1 MDPDLLDPHLVY
13 AKTAAGEEAM
23 LQRTRVVQRNTRMVL
38 ILVDGNATV
47 AELCEKT
54 GNAQLT
60 CSALLELES
69 DGFIERRVEADS
81 VWKHDKN
88 AASAPRKPP
97 APEEVS
103 EFSTFGNLSQTE
115 GLSSPPQDKRSTRII
130 PFPGGYE
137 GSPQITPSIANPSLP
152 APDSGTVFLARDQA
166 APPPSLAPVL
176 GAGPSESVPPNPP
189 APSAEEE
196 QLVRPASRP
205 YGRRL
210 PVAWPM
216 VVMLGMFLC
225 CALLTIVVLI
235 FPYAHFIP
243 EVEEA
248 LAQSSGQPARIEAM
262 RASFYPRPGLLLKQV
277 RLGID
282 ADGSRLEIA
291 EVALQPLLSSLWS
304 SKIVLRDVE
313 LSGLTLSAEAVGS
326 LSRTLLSFA
335 RDSAHVGIEHVTL
348 DQTHFSFAGLDSPP
362 MQGELELS
370 GAGVMRSLSL
380 HSPDRRLYLQARPLD
395 DRLSIAVEGLGWRP
409 AKDSP
414 YAFDSLSVKGEIR
427 KDALVLDSMD
437 LRLFDG
443 TVVGA
448 AVLHADGQPTITGT
462 VSFERINARQLTEAF
477 GLPGQLAGD
486 GAGKLRFAATSRSW
500 LTLFDALYVDGEVTL
515 SRGTLGRIDLPEA
528 VRRASP
534 TPLALGGSTRFEQL
548 SGTVTQTPNGLRF
561 SRVALSA
568 GLMQSTGQI
577 EVDRD
582 RKLRGRMDVQ
592 MRGRADHTAM
602 SIVIGGTLQS
612 PLLHAL
618 GP

>member
-1 MDPDLLDPHLVY
+1 
-13 AKTAAGEEAM
+13 M

-69 DGFIERRVEADS
+69 DGFVERRVEADS

-88 AASAPRKPP
+88 AASTARKPP
-97 APEEVS
+97 AREEVS

-115 GLSSPPQDKRSTRII
+115 GLSTPPEDKRSTRII

-137 GSPQITPSIANPSLP
+137 GPPPVAPSIANPSLP

-166 APPPSLAPVL
+166 APTPSLAPAL
-176 GAGPSESVPPNPP
+176 GAKPSEAAPP
-189 APSAEEE
+189 APSTPSAEDE
-196 QLVRPASRP
+196 RPTRP
-205 YGRRL
+205 VPRLYGRRL
-210 PVAWPM
+210 AVAWPM
-216 VVMLGMFLC
+216 GGVLGMFSF
-225 CALLTIVVLI
+225 CALVALVVLI

-262 RASFYPRPGLLLKQV
+262 RVSFYPKPGLLLKRV

-282 ADGSRLEIA
+282 ADGSRIEIA
-291 EVALQPLLSSLWS
+291 EVALQPLLTSLWS
-304 SKIVLRDVE
+304 SKMLLRDVE
-313 LSGLTLSAEAVGS
+313 LSGLSLSAEAIAN
-326 LSRTLLSFA
+326 LSRVLVSFA
-335 RDSAHVGIEHVTL
+335 RDSARAGIQHVTL
-348 DQTHFSFAGLDSPP
+348 DRTDFSFAGLGFSE

-370 GAGVMRSLSL
+370 AAGTMQSLSL
-380 HSPDRRLYLQARPLD
+380 HSPDRRIYLQAKPLD
-395 DRLSIAVEGLGWRP
+395 DRLAIAVEGLGWRP

-414 YAFDSLSVKGEIR
+414 YVFDSLSVKGEIR
-427 KDALVLDSMD
+427 KDALVINSMD

-443 TVVGA
+443 TVVGE
-448 AVLHADGQPTITGT
+448 AVLHADGQPTITGS
-462 VSFERINARQLTEAF
+462 VSFERIDAKHLAEVF

-486 GAGKLRFAATSRSW
+486 AAGKLNFSATSRSW
-500 LTLFDALYVDGEVTL
+500 PTWFDALYADGEVTL

-548 SGTVTQTPNGLRF
+548 TSTVKRTPNGFRF

-582 RKLRGRMDVQ
+582 RQLRGRMDVQ

-618 GP
+618 AP